1 MAHGIEKFDTM
12 FSVRE
17 KPWHGLGKVIEEA
30 PNLEEAIQLAGL
42 DWNVVK
48 KPVFCMG
55 KAIPD
60 RFGVCR
66 EVEPGNF
73 YPFGIV
79 SGKYKPIQNREAF
92 DFLESIVGE
101 ELEYETGG
109 SLFNGAKT
117 FITCK
122 MKKEW
127 LIGDDLIQCYLLC
140 SNSHDGKN
148 ALKVAITPVRVVC
161 NNTLEGALR
170 CPKRVFSV
178 HHYSDVK
185 SKVAEAQKILGFT
198 NDYMDQFV
206 EFGNRAID
214 TRVTYDQMNEM
225 FDAVFGKKED
235 KAPGRASTIRKNNIG
250 CLIDCMD
257 VEDLENYR
265 GTVWQCLNAVSD
277 FETHYKP
284 STDRMRENAF
294 GRILSGNMQLYKK
307 ATDYFTQTVF
317 AV

>member
-1 MAHGIEKFDTM
+1 MTHGLEKFDTM
-12 FSVRE
+12 FSVRQ
-17 KPWHGLGKVIEEA
+17 KPWHGLGKVIENA

-42 DWNVVK
+42 DWEVVK

-55 KAIPD
+55 KAVKD

-73 YPFGIV
+73 YPLGIV
-79 SGKYKPIQNREAF
+79 SNKYQPIQNREAF

-127 LIGDDLIQCYLLC
+127 IVGDDLIECYLLC

-161 NNTLEGALR
+161 NNTLEEALGAY
-170 CPKRVFSV
+170 KRVFSV
-178 HHYSDVK
+178 HHYSNVK
-185 SKVAEAQKILGFT
+185 DKVDEAKKVLGFA
-198 NDYMDQFV
+198 NNYMDKFV
-206 EFGNRAID
+206 ESGNRMIN
-214 TRVTYDQMNEM
+214 TRLTSYQMNGM
-225 FDAVFGKKED
+225 FDAIFGKKED
-235 KAPGRASTIRKNNIG
+235 KTSGRAATIRKNNIS

-284 STDRMRENAF
+284 TTDRMRENAF
-294 GRILSGNMQLYKK
+294 GRICSGNMELYKK
-307 ATDYFTQTVF
+307 ATDYFNAILAF
-317 AV
+317 